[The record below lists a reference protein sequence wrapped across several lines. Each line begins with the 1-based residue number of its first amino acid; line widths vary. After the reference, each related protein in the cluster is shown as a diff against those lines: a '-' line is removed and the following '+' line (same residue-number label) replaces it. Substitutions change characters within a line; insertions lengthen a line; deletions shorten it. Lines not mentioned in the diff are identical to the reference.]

1 MKYTKSI
8 AAFMFLN
15 LFIAFSMVFVANKTR
30 EIEKKNNHIKYQIL
44 KIQDDLKINLIE
56 LTAHKNS
63 DYLKKMYS
71 LYFLNNN
78 NEREPNLFTL
88 KHFQNNKDFYK
99 LVNSKK

>member
-63 DYLKKMYS
+63 NYLKKMHS
-71 LYFLNNN
+71 LYFLNKN

-88 KHFQNNKDFYK
+88 KQFLNNKDFYK